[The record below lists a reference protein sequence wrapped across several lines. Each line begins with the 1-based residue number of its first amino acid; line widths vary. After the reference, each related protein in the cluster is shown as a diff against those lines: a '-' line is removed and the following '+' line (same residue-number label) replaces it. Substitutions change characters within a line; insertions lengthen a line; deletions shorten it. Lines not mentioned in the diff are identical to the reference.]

1 MVQVVSPKS
10 RMVST
15 FYEFMNISIEMSVK
29 GPTSAILRD
38 THLIFLGFYNKRNY
52 SFDH

>member
-1 MVQVVSPKS
+1 MIQVVSPKI

-29 GPTSAILRD
+29 GPTSAIRD
-38 THLIFLGFYNKRNY
+38 THVIYLGF
-52 SFDH
+52 